1 MILRR
6 DRLSLSLPKAFGSK
20 PLIFTVWRSGGGVGI
35 EGKELLCCVSMRS
48 SGRSPPFLTKGSSKM
63 GARLAWVGPGESPI
77 PQATFPLLNAI
88 SDSSSGPSTTGF
100 SP

>member
-20 PLIFTVWRSGGGVGI
+20 PLIFAVWRSGGGVGI

-48 SGRSPPFLTKGSSKM
+48 SGDRKS
-63 GARLAWVGPGESPI
+63 VV
-77 PQATFPLLNAI
+77 
-88 SDSSSGPSTTGF
+88 
-100 SP
+100 